1 MIIIHGEKRKILT
14 EFDDTITNMGSNNEL
29 EPIVT
34 ELYIWRGKLCNII
47 IFIIQSY
54 FLVRKNVRFNST
66 HYSIRKFQKD
76 KN

>member
-14 EFDDTITNMGSNNEL
+14 EFDDTIANAVSNNEL
-29 EPIVT
+29 QTTVT
-34 ELYIWRGKLCNII
+34 ELYIWRGKLCNTI

-66 HYSIRKFQKD
+66 HYSIMKITKR
-76 KN
+76 